1 MVWLDAARVLAI
13 FAVVLLHAAAA
24 VVTQAPHG
32 SSAWWYGNVYDALV
46 RWCVPVFVMISGAL
60 LLRDG
65 KGEPVAA
72 FYRKRVAR
80 IAVPLAAWTL
90 IFLAWTAFKA
100 HRNGTG
106 FDWREAVRSTLAGT
120 PYYHLWFLYMIVGLY
135 LFTPF
140 MRVLAANARRDQLWL
155 LTVLMFALAALYPL
169 AGTTEGMPF
178 VYWFLSY
185 LPYFLC
191 GHLMATSERG
201 GEALAIE
208 VYLMAAALTA
218 FGCYAAG
225 LYFYDYLSVTVIPMS
240 LAVFALLKSSD
251 WRRAGAL
258 APYVLGVYL
267 VHPVFLELFG
277 YFVFKP
283 EAHFPL
289 LSIPFIA
296 VVAFVLSLA
305 TSVAL
310 SRIPL
315 LNRIV

>member
-24 VVTQAPHG
+24 VVTQATHG
-32 SSAWWYGNVYDALV
+32 SPAWWYGNVYDALV

-65 KGEPVAA
+65 KNEPVAV

-90 IFLAWTAFKA
+90 LFLAWTAFKA
-100 HRNGTG
+100 RRNGAA
-106 FDWREAVRSTLAGT
+106 FDWEQALRSTLAGT

-140 MRVLAANARRDQLWL
+140 VRLLVAGARRDQLWL
-155 LTVLMFALAALYPL
+155 LTALMFGLAALHPL
-169 AGTTEGMPF
+169 LGETGGDAF

-191 GHLMATSERG
+191 GYLMATGQQG
-201 GEALAIE
+201 GEALALE
-208 VYLMAAALTA
+208 VYLMAAALTV

-240 LAVFALLKSSD
+240 LAVFALLKSSG
-251 WRRAGAL
+251 WRRPGAL

-283 EAHFPL
+283 ETRFPL
-289 LSIPFIA
+289 LSIPLTA
-296 VVAFVLSLA
+296 VLAFVLSLA

-315 LNRIV
+315 LKRIV